1 MEREESVNRSEGDP
15 QTRHDPSSIVALII
29 GLATQAQILLG
40 AIENPLTDR
49 KEEKDL
55 PRARNVIDLLETLE
69 KKTQGNLT
77 QEEGDFL
84 GRILGDLRMRWV
96 CESAPS

>member
-1 MEREESVNRSEGDP
+1 MNRGESGEP
-15 QTRHDPSSIVALII
+15 TRYDPSSIVALVI

-40 AIENPLTDR
+40 AIDNPLTGKR
-49 KEEKDL
+49 EEKDL

-69 KKTQGNLT
+69 KKTRGNLT
-77 QEEGDFL
+77 QEESDFL

-96 CESAPS
+96 CESKPS